1 MYRVYVHYL
10 EQPHDIYLRCYSQK
24 CKYFEVKTTECR
36 SAVGKRPFHT
46 RFRVWAVVIVG
57 EPIVT
62 EM

>member
-10 EQPHDIYLRCYSQK
+10 EQPH
-24 CKYFEVKTTECR
+24 ECR

-46 RFRVWAVVIVG
+46 RFRVWVVVIVG